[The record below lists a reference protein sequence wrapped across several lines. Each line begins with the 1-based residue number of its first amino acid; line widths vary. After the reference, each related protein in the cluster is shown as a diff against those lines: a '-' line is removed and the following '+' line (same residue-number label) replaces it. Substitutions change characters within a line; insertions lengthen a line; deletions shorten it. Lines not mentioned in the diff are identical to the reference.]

1 MKSAIAGIVG
11 LFVILGSAFSGIQ
24 VADNRYAPMSVAT
37 ELQYKSF
44 YDYLEKAEKARAEG
58 NEALAREYERQMERL
73 KAQICKQ
80 DPAWERC

>member
-1 MKSAIAGIVG
+1 MTNMITAVG
-11 LFVILGSAFSGIQ
+11 ATLVILGSAFAGIQ
-24 VADNRYAPMSVAT
+24 VADSRYAPMSVAT

-44 YDYLEKAEKARAEG
+44 YDYLEKAEKARAAG

>member
-1 MKSAIAGIVG
+1 MNTPIAATATLV
-11 LFVILGSAFSGIQ
+11 VILSGAFTGIH
-24 VADNRYAPMSVAT
+24 VADSRYAPMSVAT

-44 YDYLEKAEKARAEG
+44 YDYLEKAEKAREEG
-58 NEALAREYERQMERL
+58 NEPLAREYERQMERL